1 MPRMQHTRFAAGG
14 ALAMAASILAA
25 GLAPV
30 SARQRQA
37 PIGANETIT
46 VLKPAR
52 VFDGDAMHEGW
63 AVRVRG
69 EKIDAVGADAGVSAA
84 GARVIDLP
92 GATLMPGLV
101 EGHSH
106 ILLHSY
112 NEASWTDQVGPSNSG
127 YSAAN

>member
-1 MPRMQHTRFAAGG
+1 
-14 ALAMAASILAA
+14 
-25 GLAPV
+25 
-30 SARQRQA
+30 
-37 PIGANETIT
+37 ANETIT

-52 VFDGDAMHEGW
+52 VFDGDAVHGGW

-69 EKIDAVGADAGVSAA
+69 EKIDAVGADASVSAA

-112 NEASWTDQVGPSNSG
+112 NEASWTDQVSHEGLALRVARATNHLRATLEAG
-127 YSAAN
+127 